1 MRIPSP
7 RLSDSTLR
15 KAELGAALFLTVEAI
30 WLRVVAATSAGA
42 LWRDEA
48 NTVGLATL
56 PSIRNVWDN
65 LQWDSFPMLWI
76 LIVRAVSEFA
86 GPMNDPAFRI
96 LGFLIGIGIIAAL
109 WFYAR
114 SFHYTVPLVSLA
126 LLALSPSVIVWG
138 DSLRAYG
145 FGILVVTTFGS
156 VLWRFIEAP
165 TTTRFVVAAIVGILS
180 VHVLYYNAVLLL
192 AFGAG
197 AVAVAATRHEWKKVV
212 LVGVIGI
219 LAAVSLLPYVE
230 TIRAASDWSA
240 LVRVPQYTFQRFWS
254 SLYLTLWLGGP
265 WSAPLWA
272 ELFALA
278 FVAAARATRDPG
290 KLGYS
295 PSQRD
300 VALFSVVAMIVGSTG
315 IFFFLKTLSYYTNP
329 WYYITLLAVVAVCI
343 DSISGSLIHS
353 ELARGAR
360 LAGVMVLGIAAFL
373 PALHG
378 VNARM
383 TNVDL
388 IAYRTQL
395 LASRSDL
402 IVVTPW
408 YNGVSW
414 SRYYRGPA
422 RWMTLPPVESHR
434 THRPDVIKKHMM
446 EADQTIPVRP
456 VQSEIAATLRSG
468 NRVFI
473 VGKVPK
479 VPPGTKPVILSRAP
493 MDGNQWPGDL
503 YNYHWGLTLDYF
515 VQQHSTNV
523 SVIQVNGRRRV
534 SRYEDLPFVVLT
546 GWKQ

>member
-1 MRIPSP
+1 LRIPSP

-15 KAELGAALFLTVEAI
+15 KAELGAALFLTLEAI

-56 PSIRNVWDN
+56 PSIRSVWDN

-96 LGFLIGIGIIAAL
+96 LGLVMGVGIIAAL

-114 SFHYTVPLVSLA
+114 SFHYTLPLVSLA

-145 FGILVVTTFGS
+145 LGILVVITFGAL
-156 VLWRFIEAP
+156 LWRFIEAP
-165 TTTRFVVAAIVGILS
+165 TTTLFVLAAIVGILS

-197 AVAVAATRHEWKKVV
+197 AAGVAATRHEWKKIV

-230 TIRAASDWSA
+230 AIRAASDWSA
-240 LVRVPQYTFQRFWS
+240 LFRVPQYTFLWFWS
-254 SLYLTLWLGGP
+254 NLHLTLLPGGS
-265 WSAPLWA
+265 WSLVLWT
-272 ELFALA
+272 EFFVLA
-278 FVAAARATRDPG
+278 FVAAARATRYPG
-290 KLGYS
+290 KLGHS

-300 VALFSVVAMIVGSTG
+300 AALFSVVAMIVGSTG
-315 IFFFLKTLSYYTNP
+315 IFFFLKTLSYYTSP
-329 WYYITLLAVVAVCI
+329 WYYVPLLALAAVCI

-353 ELARGAR
+353 ELARVAR
-360 LAGVMVLGIAAFL
+360 LGGVMVLGIATFL
-373 PALHG
+373 PALH
-378 VNARM
+378 AATTRM

-395 LASRSDL
+395 LATRSDL

-422 RWMTLPPVESHR
+422 RWMTLPPVESHQ
-434 THRPDVIKKHMM
+434 THRPDVIKKHMI
-446 EADQTIPVRP
+446 EADQTLPVRP

-473 VGKVPK
+473 VGGLPK
-479 VPPGTKPVILSRAP
+479 VPPGKKPVILSRAP
-493 MDGNQWPGDL
+493 MDGNQWPSAL
-503 YNYHWGLTLDYF
+503 YSDHWGLTLDYF
-515 VQQHSTNV
+515 LQQHSTNV
-523 SVIQVNGRRRV
+523 SVIQVNGTQRV
-534 SRYEDLPFVVLT
+534 SDYEDLPFVVVT
-546 GWKQ
+546 GWKP